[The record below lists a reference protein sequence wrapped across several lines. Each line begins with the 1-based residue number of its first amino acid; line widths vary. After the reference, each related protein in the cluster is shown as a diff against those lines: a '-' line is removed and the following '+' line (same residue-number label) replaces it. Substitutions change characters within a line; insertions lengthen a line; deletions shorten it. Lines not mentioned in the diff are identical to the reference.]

1 MKGKQK
7 IKSNEQEQID
17 NTEDTRVDASTRQE
31 PGAGASAETE
41 NADNAPARSGDN
53 AGGDGTQQQEQPVPY
68 WRFSQVNEAKN
79 EAEAKHKEAEAEL
92 EKYRKAEAQREED
105 EQKERGE
112 YEQIIAKRDKKIAE
126 LEPLAQRAEALE
138 TVVKELLEAE
148 LAEVPEEFRDL
159 FPTGEPVE
167 SLRKLKEKKA
177 AGLFGP
183 RQAPDL
189 NAGEHGGGKKP
200 KPQASE
206 QPRTRQRF

>member
-1 MKGKQK
+1 MDPKQDQTE
-7 IKSNEQEQID
+7 STEQGDTEQ
-17 NTEDTRVDASTRQE
+17 Q

-41 NADNAPARSGDN
+41 NTDT
-53 AGGDGTQQQEQPVPY
+53 AGGEDETRQQEQTVPY
-68 WRFSQVNEAKN
+68 SRFSEVNEQRKT
-79 EAEAKHKEAEAEL
+79 AEAEL
-92 EKYRKAEAQREED
+92 AKYKAAEAQREED
-105 EQKERGE
+105 EQKKRGDF
-112 YEQIIAKRDKKIAE
+112 EQIIAKRDARIAE
-126 LEPLAQRAEALE
+126 LEPLAQRTEALE
-138 TVVKELLEAE
+138 TVVAELLGAE

-159 FPTGEPVE
+159 FLTDEPVE

-177 AGLFGP
+177 AGLFGA